1 MHNPENFWNRM
12 AGQFDKRAKQYELT
26 HTETTGKIKK
36 HLRDS
41 NIVLDYGCATG
52 RIAFELAPYVK
63 EIHGIDFSFK
73 MIDLAK
79 RNAGESKIEN
89 VDFTKATVFDEIF
102 QRESFDVVLALN
114 ILHLVE
120 DAEKALQR
128 IDELLKPGG
137 MLITTTATMG
147 ELKTYIKVIIRFL
160 IKAGLAPKIRFFKIL
175 ELENL
180 ISDGNFQIIEAE
192 CLNRNKTEYFIAAKK
207 KHL

>member
-1 MHNPENFWNRM
+1 MHNPEKFWNRM

-26 HTETTGKIKK
+26 HPETNGKIRKY
-36 HLRDS
+36 LRDS
-41 NIVLDYGCATG
+41 DIVLDYGCATG
-52 RIAFELAPYVK
+52 RIAFELAPKVK
-63 EIHGIDFSFK
+63 MIHGIDFSHK

-79 RNAGESKIEN
+79 RNADENIIEN
-89 VDFTKATVFDEIF
+89 VDFTKATIFDEIF

-120 DAEKALQR
+120 DAGKAVQR

-137 MLITTTATMG
+137 MVITTTATMG
-147 ELKTYIKVIIRFL
+147 ELKIFIKIIIRLL
-160 IKAGLAPKIRFFKIL
+160 IKTGLAPKIRFFKIP

-180 ISDGNFQIIEAE
+180 LTGGNFQIIEAE

-207 KHL
+207 K